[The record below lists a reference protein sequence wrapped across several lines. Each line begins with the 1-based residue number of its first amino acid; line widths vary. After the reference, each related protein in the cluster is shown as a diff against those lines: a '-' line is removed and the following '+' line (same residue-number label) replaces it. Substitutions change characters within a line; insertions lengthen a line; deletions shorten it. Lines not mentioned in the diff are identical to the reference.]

1 MKIIAVGMNYAAHN
15 KELHHSLELSEPT
28 IFMKSDSSLLKDG
41 KPFFIPDF
49 SSEVHYETEIVV
61 RIDRLGKNIAERF
74 AHRYYNEVTVGIDF
88 TARDLQNKLR
98 AQGLPW
104 EISKAFDNSAVIGTF
119 IPLEQAG
126 DVNRLPFHLDIN
138 GSKVQEG
145 NTSNMLFS
153 VDKIIA
159 YVSRFFT
166 LKIGDLIYTCWRRSR
181 EDRRSSGGISWRAE
195 ASGFLCEMRRLIYI
209 FIIGLLLCSYTWADG
224 SRYASKSLLSE
235 GKWVKIRVDKTGI
248 YKLSY
253 ADLKN
258 MGFSDPSKVSVHG
271 YGGWPL
277 DEDFS
282 KEYIDD
288 VPSTPVWRGSDYL
301 LFYGKGPVKWE
312 YDSSSQTFV
321 HTNNPYSL
329 YGYYFVTDATPT
341 NDMTSVA
348 QASGASTRITTYDDY
363 LLHEQELVSVNQS
376 GREFFGEDFSGARPR
391 TISTFSSIPGITDA
405 DGKVTMRFI
414 SRINSGSGTASL
426 SINDSEL
433 LDITIPSIQTVSSN
447 VRSYTKAIPGTT
459 TALWKGSKSE
469 KNNVV
474 VSYSSSGHTN
484 VRLDYIRMQFVR
496 TLRPYGACTFFRSLT
511 SVGNASRFVISEANS
526 NTLVFDVT
534 DALNVKRVEAD
545 LNGSELSFT
554 IPAGRLREFV
564 LVQTNQTFPSPEVV
578 GEVASSNLHG
588 LEQRDMIIIS
598 APSLVQQAERLA
610 VAHREKDGLTV
621 EVVTPEAIYNEF
633 SSGTPDATAYRRLMK
648 MFYDRSS
655 SLGNPPKYLLL
666 FGDGIYDNRGISGE
680 VQGVSRSNMLL
691 TFQSQESL
699 NVYSYATDDYFAFL
713 EDNSGSNFSR
723 DKMCLGVGRFPIR
736 TVTEATQMVDK
747 TISYMENKDSGSWKN
762 NVTFVA
768 DDGNNEDSFTTNHM
782 KQADQLAEAIEEMQP
797 GFLVNK
803 VYFDAYKRSSLGTY
817 PDVHNEI
824 EKLLKSGQLLIN
836 YTGHGSTTHWADE
849 SVWTQ
854 TDINNS
860 SYKHLPVWVT
870 ATCDF
875 TRFDDVTTSAG
886 ESVFLNPTS
895 GGIALF
901 TTTRVV
907 FSGNNANLN
916 KALIDNLF
924 QEDANSRYTLGEAM
938 MYTKRQLNDSNKLNF
953 ILIGDPALKFAY
965 PEYKARVTAVNGEA
979 VSDEPFEFKALSRIT
994 VEGEILNPSDSFA
1007 ADFTGVLS
1015 STIFDSQSSITTLG
1029 NSSEKFTYLDYPNT
1043 IYIGR
1048 DSVRNGKFSFTFMV
1062 PKDISYSNKKG
1073 KLNLY
1078 ASSETKEAQGSFFD
1092 FIVGGTSDTAETD
1105 TIGPEIR
1112 QIYLNDSSFV
1122 SGDKVNTTPYFVAKL
1137 WDKSGVNITGSSVGH
1152 DMMLTIDSMPSM
1164 SYNLNSYYALLPDS
1178 ENEGLVQFSIPELE
1192 PGMHTA
1198 EFKVWD
1204 ILNNSTTYTFTF
1216 EVAEGLKP
1224 NLIELY
1230 ATPNPARDQV
1240 EFFLHHNR
1248 PESNLKVTV
1257 MVYDMTGKFL
1267 WSTEK
1272 SGSSELF
1279 KAYIVTWNLT
1289 DNGGRR
1295 LRPGV
1300 YLYRAA
1306 ISTNNSKEA
1315 TKANKLIILAQ

>member
-1 MKIIAVGMNYAAHN
+1 M
-15 KELHHSLELSEPT
+15 
-28 IFMKSDSSLLKDG
+28 
-41 KPFFIPDF
+41 
-49 SSEVHYETEIVV
+49 
-61 RIDRLGKNIAERF
+61 
-74 AHRYYNEVTVGIDF
+74 
-88 TARDLQNKLR
+88 
-98 AQGLPW
+98 
-104 EISKAFDNSAVIGTF
+104 
-119 IPLEQAG
+119 
-126 DVNRLPFHLDIN
+126 
-138 GSKVQEG
+138 
-145 NTSNMLFS
+145 
-153 VDKIIA
+153 
-159 YVSRFFT
+159 
-166 LKIGDLIYTCWRRSR
+166 
-181 EDRRSSGGISWRAE
+181 
-195 ASGFLCEMRRLIYI
+195 
-209 FIIGLLLCSYTWADG
+209 
-224 SRYASKSLLSE
+224 
-235 GKWVKIRVDKTGI
+235 
-248 YKLSY
+248 
-253 ADLKN
+253 
-258 MGFSDPSKVSVHG
+258 
-271 YGGWPL
+271 
-277 DEDFS
+277 
-282 KEYIDD
+282 
-288 VPSTPVWRGSDYL
+288 
-301 LFYGKGPVKWE
+301 
-312 YDSSSQTFV
+312 
-321 HTNNPYSL
+321 
-329 YGYYFVTDATPT
+329 
-341 NDMTSVA
+341 
-348 QASGASTRITTYDDY
+348 
-363 LLHEQELVSVNQS
+363 
-376 GREFFGEDFSGARPR
+376 
-391 TISTFSSIPGITDA
+391 
-405 DGKVTMRFI
+405 
-414 SRINSGSGTASL
+414 
-426 SINDSEL
+426 
-433 LDITIPSIQTVSSN
+433 
-447 VRSYTKAIPGTT
+447 
-459 TALWKGSKSE
+459 
-469 KNNVV
+469 
-474 VSYSSSGHTN
+474 
-484 VRLDYIRMQFVR
+484 
-496 TLRPYGACTFFRSLT
+496 
-511 SVGNASRFVISEANS
+511 
-526 NTLVFDVT
+526 
-534 DALNVKRVEAD
+534 
-545 LNGSELSFT
+545 
-554 IPAGRLREFV
+554 

>member
-1 MKIIAVGMNYAAHN
+1 M
-15 KELHHSLELSEPT
+15 
-28 IFMKSDSSLLKDG
+28 
-41 KPFFIPDF
+41 
-49 SSEVHYETEIVV
+49 
-61 RIDRLGKNIAERF
+61 
-74 AHRYYNEVTVGIDF
+74 
-88 TARDLQNKLR
+88 
-98 AQGLPW
+98 
-104 EISKAFDNSAVIGTF
+104 
-119 IPLEQAG
+119 
-126 DVNRLPFHLDIN
+126 
-138 GSKVQEG
+138 
-145 NTSNMLFS
+145 
-153 VDKIIA
+153 
-159 YVSRFFT
+159 
-166 LKIGDLIYTCWRRSR
+166 
-181 EDRRSSGGISWRAE
+181 
-195 ASGFLCEMRRLIYI
+195 
-209 FIIGLLLCSYTWADG
+209 
-224 SRYASKSLLSE
+224 
-235 GKWVKIRVDKTGI
+235 
-248 YKLSY
+248 
-253 ADLKN
+253 
-258 MGFSDPSKVSVHG
+258 
-271 YGGWPL
+271 
-277 DEDFS
+277 
-282 KEYIDD
+282 
-288 VPSTPVWRGSDYL
+288 
-301 LFYGKGPVKWE
+301 
-312 YDSSSQTFV
+312 
-321 HTNNPYSL
+321 
-329 YGYYFVTDATPT
+329 
-341 NDMTSVA
+341 
-348 QASGASTRITTYDDY
+348 
-363 LLHEQELVSVNQS
+363 
-376 GREFFGEDFSGARPR
+376 
-391 TISTFSSIPGITDA
+391 
-405 DGKVTMRFI
+405 
-414 SRINSGSGTASL
+414 
-426 SINDSEL
+426 
-433 LDITIPSIQTVSSN
+433 
-447 VRSYTKAIPGTT
+447 
-459 TALWKGSKSE
+459 
-469 KNNVV
+469 
-474 VSYSSSGHTN
+474 
-484 VRLDYIRMQFVR
+484 
-496 TLRPYGACTFFRSLT
+496 T

>member
-1 MKIIAVGMNYAAHN
+1 
-15 KELHHSLELSEPT
+15 
-28 IFMKSDSSLLKDG
+28 
-41 KPFFIPDF
+41 
-49 SSEVHYETEIVV
+49 
-61 RIDRLGKNIAERF
+61 
-74 AHRYYNEVTVGIDF
+74 
-88 TARDLQNKLR
+88 
-98 AQGLPW
+98 
-104 EISKAFDNSAVIGTF
+104 
-119 IPLEQAG
+119 
-126 DVNRLPFHLDIN
+126 
-138 GSKVQEG
+138 
-145 NTSNMLFS
+145 
-153 VDKIIA
+153 
-159 YVSRFFT
+159 
-166 LKIGDLIYTCWRRSR
+166 
-181 EDRRSSGGISWRAE
+181 
-195 ASGFLCEMRRLIYI
+195 
-209 FIIGLLLCSYTWADG
+209 
-224 SRYASKSLLSE
+224 
-235 GKWVKIRVDKTGI
+235 
-248 YKLSY
+248 
-253 ADLKN
+253 
-258 MGFSDPSKVSVHG
+258 
-271 YGGWPL
+271 
-277 DEDFS
+277 
-282 KEYIDD
+282 
-288 VPSTPVWRGSDYL
+288 
-301 LFYGKGPVKWE
+301 
-312 YDSSSQTFV
+312 
-321 HTNNPYSL
+321 
-329 YGYYFVTDATPT
+329 
-341 NDMTSVA
+341 
-348 QASGASTRITTYDDY
+348 
-363 LLHEQELVSVNQS
+363 
-376 GREFFGEDFSGARPR
+376 
-391 TISTFSSIPGITDA
+391 
-405 DGKVTMRFI
+405 
-414 SRINSGSGTASL
+414 
-426 SINDSEL
+426 
-433 LDITIPSIQTVSSN
+433 
-447 VRSYTKAIPGTT
+447 
-459 TALWKGSKSE
+459 
-469 KNNVV
+469 
-474 VSYSSSGHTN
+474 
-484 VRLDYIRMQFVR
+484 
-496 TLRPYGACTFFRSLT
+496 
-511 SVGNASRFVISEANS
+511 
-526 NTLVFDVT
+526 
-534 DALNVKRVEAD
+534 
-545 LNGSELSFT
+545 
-554 IPAGRLREFV
+554 
-564 LVQTNQTFPSPEVV
+564 
-578 GEVASSNLHG
+578 
-588 LEQRDMIIIS
+588 MIIIS

>member
-1 MKIIAVGMNYAAHN
+1 M
-15 KELHHSLELSEPT
+15 
-28 IFMKSDSSLLKDG
+28 
-41 KPFFIPDF
+41 
-49 SSEVHYETEIVV
+49 
-61 RIDRLGKNIAERF
+61 
-74 AHRYYNEVTVGIDF
+74 
-88 TARDLQNKLR
+88 
-98 AQGLPW
+98 
-104 EISKAFDNSAVIGTF
+104 
-119 IPLEQAG
+119 
-126 DVNRLPFHLDIN
+126 
-138 GSKVQEG
+138 
-145 NTSNMLFS
+145 
-153 VDKIIA
+153 
-159 YVSRFFT
+159 
-166 LKIGDLIYTCWRRSR
+166 
-181 EDRRSSGGISWRAE
+181 
-195 ASGFLCEMRRLIYI
+195 
-209 FIIGLLLCSYTWADG
+209 
-224 SRYASKSLLSE
+224 
-235 GKWVKIRVDKTGI
+235 
-248 YKLSY
+248 
-253 ADLKN
+253 
-258 MGFSDPSKVSVHG
+258 
-271 YGGWPL
+271 
-277 DEDFS
+277 
-282 KEYIDD
+282 
-288 VPSTPVWRGSDYL
+288 
-301 LFYGKGPVKWE
+301 
-312 YDSSSQTFV
+312 
-321 HTNNPYSL
+321 
-329 YGYYFVTDATPT
+329 
-341 NDMTSVA
+341 
-348 QASGASTRITTYDDY
+348 
-363 LLHEQELVSVNQS
+363 
-376 GREFFGEDFSGARPR
+376 
-391 TISTFSSIPGITDA
+391 
-405 DGKVTMRFI
+405 
-414 SRINSGSGTASL
+414 
-426 SINDSEL
+426 
-433 LDITIPSIQTVSSN
+433 
-447 VRSYTKAIPGTT
+447 
-459 TALWKGSKSE
+459 
-469 KNNVV
+469 
-474 VSYSSSGHTN
+474 
-484 VRLDYIRMQFVR
+484 
-496 TLRPYGACTFFRSLT
+496 
-511 SVGNASRFVISEANS
+511 
-526 NTLVFDVT
+526 
-534 DALNVKRVEAD
+534 
-545 LNGSELSFT
+545 
-554 IPAGRLREFV
+554 
-564 LVQTNQTFPSPEVV
+564 
-578 GEVASSNLHG
+578 
-588 LEQRDMIIIS
+588 
-598 APSLVQQAERLA
+598 
-610 VAHREKDGLTV
+610 
-621 EVVTPEAIYNEF
+621 
-633 SSGTPDATAYRRLMK
+633 
-648 MFYDRSS
+648 
-655 SLGNPPKYLLL
+655 L

-723 DKMCLGVGRFPIR
+723 DKMCVGVGRFPIR

-875 TRFDDVTTSAG
+875 TRFDDVKTSAG

-924 QEDANSRYTLGEAM
+924 QEGANSRYTLGEAM

-994 VEGEILNPSDSFA
+994 VEGEILNPSGSFA

-1224 NLIELY
+1224 NLIEMY

>member
-1 MKIIAVGMNYAAHN
+1 M
-15 KELHHSLELSEPT
+15 
-28 IFMKSDSSLLKDG
+28 
-41 KPFFIPDF
+41 
-49 SSEVHYETEIVV
+49 
-61 RIDRLGKNIAERF
+61 RLA
-74 AHRYYNEVTVGIDF
+74 
-88 TARDLQNKLR
+88 
-98 AQGLPW
+98 
-104 EISKAFDNSAVIGTF
+104 
-119 IPLEQAG
+119 
-126 DVNRLPFHLDIN
+126 
-138 GSKVQEG
+138 
-145 NTSNMLFS
+145 
-153 VDKIIA
+153 
-159 YVSRFFT
+159 
-166 LKIGDLIYTCWRRSR
+166 
-181 EDRRSSGGISWRAE
+181 
-195 ASGFLCEMRRLIYI
+195 
-209 FIIGLLLCSYTWADG
+209 LLLA
-224 SRYASKSLLSE
+224 
-235 GKWVKIRVDKTGI
+235 
-248 YKLSY
+248 
-253 ADLKN
+253 
-258 MGFSDPSKVSVHG
+258 
-271 YGGWPL
+271 
-277 DEDFS
+277 
-282 KEYIDD
+282 
-288 VPSTPVWRGSDYL
+288 
-301 LFYGKGPVKWE
+301 
-312 YDSSSQTFV
+312 
-321 HTNNPYSL
+321 
-329 YGYYFVTDATPT
+329 
-341 NDMTSVA
+341 
-348 QASGASTRITTYDDY
+348 
-363 LLHEQELVSVNQS
+363 
-376 GREFFGEDFSGARPR
+376 
-391 TISTFSSIPGITDA
+391 
-405 DGKVTMRFI
+405 
-414 SRINSGSGTASL
+414 
-426 SINDSEL
+426 
-433 LDITIPSIQTVSSN
+433 
-447 VRSYTKAIPGTT
+447 
-459 TALWKGSKSE
+459 
-469 KNNVV
+469 
-474 VSYSSSGHTN
+474 
-484 VRLDYIRMQFVR
+484 
-496 TLRPYGACTFFRSLT
+496 
-511 SVGNASRFVISEANS
+511 

-875 TRFDDVTTSAG
+875 TRFDDVKTSAG

-994 VEGEILNPSDSFA
+994 VEGEILNPSGSFA

-1224 NLIELY
+1224 NLIEMY

>member
-1 MKIIAVGMNYAAHN
+1 
-15 KELHHSLELSEPT
+15 
-28 IFMKSDSSLLKDG
+28 
-41 KPFFIPDF
+41 
-49 SSEVHYETEIVV
+49 
-61 RIDRLGKNIAERF
+61 
-74 AHRYYNEVTVGIDF
+74 
-88 TARDLQNKLR
+88 
-98 AQGLPW
+98 
-104 EISKAFDNSAVIGTF
+104 
-119 IPLEQAG
+119 
-126 DVNRLPFHLDIN
+126 
-138 GSKVQEG
+138 
-145 NTSNMLFS
+145 
-153 VDKIIA
+153 
-159 YVSRFFT
+159 
-166 LKIGDLIYTCWRRSR
+166 
-181 EDRRSSGGISWRAE
+181 
-195 ASGFLCEMRRLIYI
+195 
-209 FIIGLLLCSYTWADG
+209 
-224 SRYASKSLLSE
+224 
-235 GKWVKIRVDKTGI
+235 
-248 YKLSY
+248 
-253 ADLKN
+253 
-258 MGFSDPSKVSVHG
+258 
-271 YGGWPL
+271 
-277 DEDFS
+277 
-282 KEYIDD
+282 
-288 VPSTPVWRGSDYL
+288 
-301 LFYGKGPVKWE
+301 
-312 YDSSSQTFV
+312 
-321 HTNNPYSL
+321 
-329 YGYYFVTDATPT
+329 
-341 NDMTSVA
+341 
-348 QASGASTRITTYDDY
+348 
-363 LLHEQELVSVNQS
+363 
-376 GREFFGEDFSGARPR
+376 
-391 TISTFSSIPGITDA
+391 
-405 DGKVTMRFI
+405 
-414 SRINSGSGTASL
+414 
-426 SINDSEL
+426 
-433 LDITIPSIQTVSSN
+433 
-447 VRSYTKAIPGTT
+447 
-459 TALWKGSKSE
+459 
-469 KNNVV
+469 
-474 VSYSSSGHTN
+474 
-484 VRLDYIRMQFVR
+484 
-496 TLRPYGACTFFRSLT
+496 
-511 SVGNASRFVISEANS
+511 
-526 NTLVFDVT
+526 
-534 DALNVKRVEAD
+534 
-545 LNGSELSFT
+545 
-554 IPAGRLREFV
+554 
-564 LVQTNQTFPSPEVV
+564 
-578 GEVASSNLHG
+578 
-588 LEQRDMIIIS
+588 
-598 APSLVQQAERLA
+598 
-610 VAHREKDGLTV
+610 
-621 EVVTPEAIYNEF
+621 
-633 SSGTPDATAYRRLMK
+633 

-875 TRFDDVTTSAG
+875 TRFDDVKTSAG

-994 VEGEILNPSDSFA
+994 VEGEILNPSGSFA

-1152 DMMLTIDSMPSM
+1152 DMILTIDSMPSM

-1224 NLIELY
+1224 NLIEMY

>member
-1 MKIIAVGMNYAAHN
+1 
-15 KELHHSLELSEPT
+15 
-28 IFMKSDSSLLKDG
+28 
-41 KPFFIPDF
+41 
-49 SSEVHYETEIVV
+49 
-61 RIDRLGKNIAERF
+61 
-74 AHRYYNEVTVGIDF
+74 
-88 TARDLQNKLR
+88 
-98 AQGLPW
+98 
-104 EISKAFDNSAVIGTF
+104 
-119 IPLEQAG
+119 
-126 DVNRLPFHLDIN
+126 
-138 GSKVQEG
+138 
-145 NTSNMLFS
+145 
-153 VDKIIA
+153 
-159 YVSRFFT
+159 
-166 LKIGDLIYTCWRRSR
+166 
-181 EDRRSSGGISWRAE
+181 
-195 ASGFLCEMRRLIYI
+195 
-209 FIIGLLLCSYTWADG
+209 
-224 SRYASKSLLSE
+224 
-235 GKWVKIRVDKTGI
+235 
-248 YKLSY
+248 
-253 ADLKN
+253 
-258 MGFSDPSKVSVHG
+258 
-271 YGGWPL
+271 
-277 DEDFS
+277 
-282 KEYIDD
+282 
-288 VPSTPVWRGSDYL
+288 
-301 LFYGKGPVKWE
+301 
-312 YDSSSQTFV
+312 
-321 HTNNPYSL
+321 
-329 YGYYFVTDATPT
+329 
-341 NDMTSVA
+341 
-348 QASGASTRITTYDDY
+348 
-363 LLHEQELVSVNQS
+363 
-376 GREFFGEDFSGARPR
+376 
-391 TISTFSSIPGITDA
+391 
-405 DGKVTMRFI
+405 
-414 SRINSGSGTASL
+414 
-426 SINDSEL
+426 
-433 LDITIPSIQTVSSN
+433 
-447 VRSYTKAIPGTT
+447 
-459 TALWKGSKSE
+459 
-469 KNNVV
+469 
-474 VSYSSSGHTN
+474 
-484 VRLDYIRMQFVR
+484 
-496 TLRPYGACTFFRSLT
+496 
-511 SVGNASRFVISEANS
+511 
-526 NTLVFDVT
+526 
-534 DALNVKRVEAD
+534 
-545 LNGSELSFT
+545 
-554 IPAGRLREFV
+554 
-564 LVQTNQTFPSPEVV
+564 
-578 GEVASSNLHG
+578 
-588 LEQRDMIIIS
+588 MIIIS

-680 VQGVSRSNMLL
+680 VQGVSWSNMLL

-875 TRFDDVTTSAG
+875 TRFDDVKTSAG

-924 QEDANSRYTLGEAM
+924 QEGANSRYTLGEAM

-994 VEGEILNPSDSFA
+994 VEGEILNPSGSFA

-1105 TIGPEIR
+1105 TIGPKIR

-1178 ENEGLVQFSIPELE
+1178 ENEGLVQFSIPEME

-1224 NLIELY
+1224 NLIEMY

>member
-1 MKIIAVGMNYAAHN
+1 M
-15 KELHHSLELSEPT
+15 
-28 IFMKSDSSLLKDG
+28 
-41 KPFFIPDF
+41 
-49 SSEVHYETEIVV
+49 
-61 RIDRLGKNIAERF
+61 
-74 AHRYYNEVTVGIDF
+74 
-88 TARDLQNKLR
+88 
-98 AQGLPW
+98 
-104 EISKAFDNSAVIGTF
+104 
-119 IPLEQAG
+119 
-126 DVNRLPFHLDIN
+126 
-138 GSKVQEG
+138 
-145 NTSNMLFS
+145 
-153 VDKIIA
+153 
-159 YVSRFFT
+159 
-166 LKIGDLIYTCWRRSR
+166 
-181 EDRRSSGGISWRAE
+181 
-195 ASGFLCEMRRLIYI
+195 
-209 FIIGLLLCSYTWADG
+209 
-224 SRYASKSLLSE
+224 
-235 GKWVKIRVDKTGI
+235 
-248 YKLSY
+248 
-253 ADLKN
+253 
-258 MGFSDPSKVSVHG
+258 
-271 YGGWPL
+271 
-277 DEDFS
+277 
-282 KEYIDD
+282 
-288 VPSTPVWRGSDYL
+288 
-301 LFYGKGPVKWE
+301 
-312 YDSSSQTFV
+312 
-321 HTNNPYSL
+321 
-329 YGYYFVTDATPT
+329 
-341 NDMTSVA
+341 
-348 QASGASTRITTYDDY
+348 
-363 LLHEQELVSVNQS
+363 
-376 GREFFGEDFSGARPR
+376 
-391 TISTFSSIPGITDA
+391 
-405 DGKVTMRFI
+405 
-414 SRINSGSGTASL
+414 
-426 SINDSEL
+426 
-433 LDITIPSIQTVSSN
+433 
-447 VRSYTKAIPGTT
+447 
-459 TALWKGSKSE
+459 
-469 KNNVV
+469 

-875 TRFDDVTTSAG
+875 TRFDDVKTSAG

-994 VEGEILNPSDSFA
+994 VEGEILNPSGSFA

-1078 ASSETKEAQGSFFD
+1078 ASSETKEAQGSFFN

-1152 DMMLTIDSMPSM
+1152 DMILTIDSMPSM

-1224 NLIELY
+1224 NLIEMY

>member
-1 MKIIAVGMNYAAHN
+1 
-15 KELHHSLELSEPT
+15 
-28 IFMKSDSSLLKDG
+28 
-41 KPFFIPDF
+41 
-49 SSEVHYETEIVV
+49 
-61 RIDRLGKNIAERF
+61 
-74 AHRYYNEVTVGIDF
+74 
-88 TARDLQNKLR
+88 
-98 AQGLPW
+98 
-104 EISKAFDNSAVIGTF
+104 
-119 IPLEQAG
+119 
-126 DVNRLPFHLDIN
+126 
-138 GSKVQEG
+138 
-145 NTSNMLFS
+145 
-153 VDKIIA
+153 
-159 YVSRFFT
+159 
-166 LKIGDLIYTCWRRSR
+166 
-181 EDRRSSGGISWRAE
+181 
-195 ASGFLCEMRRLIYI
+195 
-209 FIIGLLLCSYTWADG
+209 
-224 SRYASKSLLSE
+224 
-235 GKWVKIRVDKTGI
+235 
-248 YKLSY
+248 
-253 ADLKN
+253 
-258 MGFSDPSKVSVHG
+258 
-271 YGGWPL
+271 
-277 DEDFS
+277 
-282 KEYIDD
+282 
-288 VPSTPVWRGSDYL
+288 
-301 LFYGKGPVKWE
+301 
-312 YDSSSQTFV
+312 
-321 HTNNPYSL
+321 
-329 YGYYFVTDATPT
+329 
-341 NDMTSVA
+341 
-348 QASGASTRITTYDDY
+348 
-363 LLHEQELVSVNQS
+363 
-376 GREFFGEDFSGARPR
+376 
-391 TISTFSSIPGITDA
+391 
-405 DGKVTMRFI
+405 
-414 SRINSGSGTASL
+414 
-426 SINDSEL
+426 
-433 LDITIPSIQTVSSN
+433 
-447 VRSYTKAIPGTT
+447 
-459 TALWKGSKSE
+459 
-469 KNNVV
+469 
-474 VSYSSSGHTN
+474 
-484 VRLDYIRMQFVR
+484 
-496 TLRPYGACTFFRSLT
+496 
-511 SVGNASRFVISEANS
+511 
-526 NTLVFDVT
+526 
-534 DALNVKRVEAD
+534 
-545 LNGSELSFT
+545 
-554 IPAGRLREFV
+554 
-564 LVQTNQTFPSPEVV
+564 
-578 GEVASSNLHG
+578 
-588 LEQRDMIIIS
+588 
-598 APSLVQQAERLA
+598 
-610 VAHREKDGLTV
+610 
-621 EVVTPEAIYNEF
+621 
-633 SSGTPDATAYRRLMK
+633 

-680 VQGVSRSNMLL
+680 VQGVSWSNMLL

-875 TRFDDVTTSAG
+875 TRFDDVKTSAG

-924 QEDANSRYTLGEAM
+924 QEGANSRYTLGEAM

-994 VEGEILNPSDSFA
+994 VEGEILNPSGSFA

-1178 ENEGLVQFSIPELE
+1178 ENEGLVQFSIPEME

-1224 NLIELY
+1224 NLIEMY

>member
-1 MKIIAVGMNYAAHN
+1 
-15 KELHHSLELSEPT
+15 
-28 IFMKSDSSLLKDG
+28 
-41 KPFFIPDF
+41 
-49 SSEVHYETEIVV
+49 
-61 RIDRLGKNIAERF
+61 
-74 AHRYYNEVTVGIDF
+74 
-88 TARDLQNKLR
+88 
-98 AQGLPW
+98 
-104 EISKAFDNSAVIGTF
+104 
-119 IPLEQAG
+119 
-126 DVNRLPFHLDIN
+126 
-138 GSKVQEG
+138 
-145 NTSNMLFS
+145 
-153 VDKIIA
+153 
-159 YVSRFFT
+159 
-166 LKIGDLIYTCWRRSR
+166 
-181 EDRRSSGGISWRAE
+181 
-195 ASGFLCEMRRLIYI
+195 
-209 FIIGLLLCSYTWADG
+209 
-224 SRYASKSLLSE
+224 
-235 GKWVKIRVDKTGI
+235 
-248 YKLSY
+248 
-253 ADLKN
+253 
-258 MGFSDPSKVSVHG
+258 
-271 YGGWPL
+271 
-277 DEDFS
+277 
-282 KEYIDD
+282 
-288 VPSTPVWRGSDYL
+288 
-301 LFYGKGPVKWE
+301 
-312 YDSSSQTFV
+312 
-321 HTNNPYSL
+321 
-329 YGYYFVTDATPT
+329 
-341 NDMTSVA
+341 
-348 QASGASTRITTYDDY
+348 
-363 LLHEQELVSVNQS
+363 
-376 GREFFGEDFSGARPR
+376 
-391 TISTFSSIPGITDA
+391 
-405 DGKVTMRFI
+405 
-414 SRINSGSGTASL
+414 
-426 SINDSEL
+426 
-433 LDITIPSIQTVSSN
+433 
-447 VRSYTKAIPGTT
+447 
-459 TALWKGSKSE
+459 
-469 KNNVV
+469 
-474 VSYSSSGHTN
+474 
-484 VRLDYIRMQFVR
+484 
-496 TLRPYGACTFFRSLT
+496 
-511 SVGNASRFVISEANS
+511 
-526 NTLVFDVT
+526 
-534 DALNVKRVEAD
+534 
-545 LNGSELSFT
+545 
-554 IPAGRLREFV
+554 
-564 LVQTNQTFPSPEVV
+564 
-578 GEVASSNLHG
+578 
-588 LEQRDMIIIS
+588 
-598 APSLVQQAERLA
+598 
-610 VAHREKDGLTV
+610 
-621 EVVTPEAIYNEF
+621 
-633 SSGTPDATAYRRLMK
+633 
-648 MFYDRSS
+648 
-655 SLGNPPKYLLL
+655 
-666 FGDGIYDNRGISGE
+666 
-680 VQGVSRSNMLL
+680 MLL

-875 TRFDDVTTSAG
+875 TRFDDVKTSAG

-924 QEDANSRYTLGEAM
+924 QEGANSRYTLGEAM

-994 VEGEILNPSDSFA
+994 VEGEILNPSGSFA

-1105 TIGPEIR
+1105 TIGPKIR

-1178 ENEGLVQFSIPELE
+1178 ENEGLVQFSIPEME

-1224 NLIELY
+1224 NLIEMY

-1257 MVYDMTGKFL
+1257 VYDMTGKFL

>member
-1 MKIIAVGMNYAAHN
+1 
-15 KELHHSLELSEPT
+15 
-28 IFMKSDSSLLKDG
+28 
-41 KPFFIPDF
+41 
-49 SSEVHYETEIVV
+49 
-61 RIDRLGKNIAERF
+61 
-74 AHRYYNEVTVGIDF
+74 
-88 TARDLQNKLR
+88 
-98 AQGLPW
+98 
-104 EISKAFDNSAVIGTF
+104 
-119 IPLEQAG
+119 
-126 DVNRLPFHLDIN
+126 
-138 GSKVQEG
+138 
-145 NTSNMLFS
+145 
-153 VDKIIA
+153 
-159 YVSRFFT
+159 
-166 LKIGDLIYTCWRRSR
+166 
-181 EDRRSSGGISWRAE
+181 
-195 ASGFLCEMRRLIYI
+195 
-209 FIIGLLLCSYTWADG
+209 
-224 SRYASKSLLSE
+224 
-235 GKWVKIRVDKTGI
+235 
-248 YKLSY
+248 
-253 ADLKN
+253 
-258 MGFSDPSKVSVHG
+258 
-271 YGGWPL
+271 
-277 DEDFS
+277 
-282 KEYIDD
+282 
-288 VPSTPVWRGSDYL
+288 
-301 LFYGKGPVKWE
+301 
-312 YDSSSQTFV
+312 
-321 HTNNPYSL
+321 
-329 YGYYFVTDATPT
+329 
-341 NDMTSVA
+341 
-348 QASGASTRITTYDDY
+348 
-363 LLHEQELVSVNQS
+363 
-376 GREFFGEDFSGARPR
+376 
-391 TISTFSSIPGITDA
+391 
-405 DGKVTMRFI
+405 
-414 SRINSGSGTASL
+414 
-426 SINDSEL
+426 
-433 LDITIPSIQTVSSN
+433 
-447 VRSYTKAIPGTT
+447 
-459 TALWKGSKSE
+459 
-469 KNNVV
+469 
-474 VSYSSSGHTN
+474 
-484 VRLDYIRMQFVR
+484 
-496 TLRPYGACTFFRSLT
+496 
-511 SVGNASRFVISEANS
+511 
-526 NTLVFDVT
+526 
-534 DALNVKRVEAD
+534 
-545 LNGSELSFT
+545 
-554 IPAGRLREFV
+554 
-564 LVQTNQTFPSPEVV
+564 
-578 GEVASSNLHG
+578 
-588 LEQRDMIIIS
+588 MIIIS

-723 DKMCLGVGRFPIR
+723 DKMCVGVGRFPIR

-875 TRFDDVTTSAG
+875 TRFDDVKTSAG

-924 QEDANSRYTLGEAM
+924 QEGANSRYTLGEAM

-979 VSDEPFEFKALSRIT
+979 VSDEPFEFKALFRIT
-994 VEGEILNPSDSFA
+994 VEGEILNPSGSFA

-1224 NLIELY
+1224 NLIEMY

>member
-1 MKIIAVGMNYAAHN
+1 
-15 KELHHSLELSEPT
+15 
-28 IFMKSDSSLLKDG
+28 
-41 KPFFIPDF
+41 
-49 SSEVHYETEIVV
+49 
-61 RIDRLGKNIAERF
+61 
-74 AHRYYNEVTVGIDF
+74 
-88 TARDLQNKLR
+88 
-98 AQGLPW
+98 
-104 EISKAFDNSAVIGTF
+104 
-119 IPLEQAG
+119 
-126 DVNRLPFHLDIN
+126 
-138 GSKVQEG
+138 
-145 NTSNMLFS
+145 
-153 VDKIIA
+153 
-159 YVSRFFT
+159 
-166 LKIGDLIYTCWRRSR
+166 
-181 EDRRSSGGISWRAE
+181 
-195 ASGFLCEMRRLIYI
+195 MRRLIYI

-224 SRYASKSLLSE
+224 SRYASNSLLSE

-301 LFYGKGPVKWE
+301 LFYGKGSVKWE

-391 TISTFSSIPGITDA
+391 TISTFSSIPGITGA

-680 VQGVSRSNMLL
+680 VQGVSWSNMLL

-875 TRFDDVTTSAG
+875 TRFDDVKTSAG

-994 VEGEILNPSDSFA
+994 VEGEILNPSGSFA

-1105 TIGPEIR
+1105 TIGPKIR

-1178 ENEGLVQFSIPELE
+1178 ENEGLVQFSIPEME

-1224 NLIELY
+1224 NLIEMY

-1306 ISTNNSKEA
+1306 SSTNNSKEA

>member
-1 MKIIAVGMNYAAHN
+1 M
-15 KELHHSLELSEPT
+15 
-28 IFMKSDSSLLKDG
+28 
-41 KPFFIPDF
+41 
-49 SSEVHYETEIVV
+49 
-61 RIDRLGKNIAERF
+61 
-74 AHRYYNEVTVGIDF
+74 
-88 TARDLQNKLR
+88 
-98 AQGLPW
+98 
-104 EISKAFDNSAVIGTF
+104 
-119 IPLEQAG
+119 
-126 DVNRLPFHLDIN
+126 
-138 GSKVQEG
+138 
-145 NTSNMLFS
+145 
-153 VDKIIA
+153 
-159 YVSRFFT
+159 
-166 LKIGDLIYTCWRRSR
+166 
-181 EDRRSSGGISWRAE
+181 
-195 ASGFLCEMRRLIYI
+195 
-209 FIIGLLLCSYTWADG
+209 
-224 SRYASKSLLSE
+224 
-235 GKWVKIRVDKTGI
+235 
-248 YKLSY
+248 
-253 ADLKN
+253 
-258 MGFSDPSKVSVHG
+258 
-271 YGGWPL
+271 
-277 DEDFS
+277 
-282 KEYIDD
+282 
-288 VPSTPVWRGSDYL
+288 
-301 LFYGKGPVKWE
+301 
-312 YDSSSQTFV
+312 
-321 HTNNPYSL
+321 
-329 YGYYFVTDATPT
+329 
-341 NDMTSVA
+341 
-348 QASGASTRITTYDDY
+348 
-363 LLHEQELVSVNQS
+363 
-376 GREFFGEDFSGARPR
+376 
-391 TISTFSSIPGITDA
+391 
-405 DGKVTMRFI
+405 
-414 SRINSGSGTASL
+414 
-426 SINDSEL
+426 
-433 LDITIPSIQTVSSN
+433 
-447 VRSYTKAIPGTT
+447 
-459 TALWKGSKSE
+459 
-469 KNNVV
+469 
-474 VSYSSSGHTN
+474 
-484 VRLDYIRMQFVR
+484 
-496 TLRPYGACTFFRSLT
+496 
-511 SVGNASRFVISEANS
+511 
-526 NTLVFDVT
+526 
-534 DALNVKRVEAD
+534 
-545 LNGSELSFT
+545 
-554 IPAGRLREFV
+554 REFV

-680 VQGVSRSNMLL
+680 VQGVSWSNMLL

-875 TRFDDVTTSAG
+875 TRFDDVKTSAG

-924 QEDANSRYTLGEAM
+924 QEGANSRYTLGEAM

-994 VEGEILNPSDSFA
+994 VEGEILNPSGSFA

-1105 TIGPEIR
+1105 TIGPKIR

-1178 ENEGLVQFSIPELE
+1178 ENEGLVQFSIPEME

-1224 NLIELY
+1224 NLIEMY

>member
-1 MKIIAVGMNYAAHN
+1 M
-15 KELHHSLELSEPT
+15 
-28 IFMKSDSSLLKDG
+28 
-41 KPFFIPDF
+41 
-49 SSEVHYETEIVV
+49 
-61 RIDRLGKNIAERF
+61 
-74 AHRYYNEVTVGIDF
+74 
-88 TARDLQNKLR
+88 
-98 AQGLPW
+98 
-104 EISKAFDNSAVIGTF
+104 
-119 IPLEQAG
+119 
-126 DVNRLPFHLDIN
+126 
-138 GSKVQEG
+138 
-145 NTSNMLFS
+145 
-153 VDKIIA
+153 
-159 YVSRFFT
+159 
-166 LKIGDLIYTCWRRSR
+166 
-181 EDRRSSGGISWRAE
+181 
-195 ASGFLCEMRRLIYI
+195 
-209 FIIGLLLCSYTWADG
+209 
-224 SRYASKSLLSE
+224 
-235 GKWVKIRVDKTGI
+235 
-248 YKLSY
+248 
-253 ADLKN
+253 
-258 MGFSDPSKVSVHG
+258 
-271 YGGWPL
+271 
-277 DEDFS
+277 
-282 KEYIDD
+282 
-288 VPSTPVWRGSDYL
+288 
-301 LFYGKGPVKWE
+301 
-312 YDSSSQTFV
+312 
-321 HTNNPYSL
+321 
-329 YGYYFVTDATPT
+329 
-341 NDMTSVA
+341 
-348 QASGASTRITTYDDY
+348 
-363 LLHEQELVSVNQS
+363 
-376 GREFFGEDFSGARPR
+376 
-391 TISTFSSIPGITDA
+391 
-405 DGKVTMRFI
+405 
-414 SRINSGSGTASL
+414 
-426 SINDSEL
+426 
-433 LDITIPSIQTVSSN
+433 
-447 VRSYTKAIPGTT
+447 
-459 TALWKGSKSE
+459 
-469 KNNVV
+469 
-474 VSYSSSGHTN
+474 
-484 VRLDYIRMQFVR
+484 
-496 TLRPYGACTFFRSLT
+496 
-511 SVGNASRFVISEANS
+511 
-526 NTLVFDVT
+526 
-534 DALNVKRVEAD
+534 KRVKAD

-803 VYFDAYKRSSLGTY
+803 VYFDAYKRSSFGTY

-875 TRFDDVTTSAG
+875 TRFDDVKTSAG

-994 VEGEILNPSDSFA
+994 VEGEILNPSGSFA

-1224 NLIELY
+1224 NLIEMY

>member
-1 MKIIAVGMNYAAHN
+1 M
-15 KELHHSLELSEPT
+15 
-28 IFMKSDSSLLKDG
+28 
-41 KPFFIPDF
+41 
-49 SSEVHYETEIVV
+49 
-61 RIDRLGKNIAERF
+61 
-74 AHRYYNEVTVGIDF
+74 
-88 TARDLQNKLR
+88 
-98 AQGLPW
+98 
-104 EISKAFDNSAVIGTF
+104 
-119 IPLEQAG
+119 
-126 DVNRLPFHLDIN
+126 
-138 GSKVQEG
+138 
-145 NTSNMLFS
+145 
-153 VDKIIA
+153 
-159 YVSRFFT
+159 
-166 LKIGDLIYTCWRRSR
+166 
-181 EDRRSSGGISWRAE
+181 
-195 ASGFLCEMRRLIYI
+195 
-209 FIIGLLLCSYTWADG
+209 
-224 SRYASKSLLSE
+224 
-235 GKWVKIRVDKTGI
+235 
-248 YKLSY
+248 
-253 ADLKN
+253 
-258 MGFSDPSKVSVHG
+258 
-271 YGGWPL
+271 
-277 DEDFS
+277 
-282 KEYIDD
+282 
-288 VPSTPVWRGSDYL
+288 
-301 LFYGKGPVKWE
+301 
-312 YDSSSQTFV
+312 
-321 HTNNPYSL
+321 
-329 YGYYFVTDATPT
+329 
-341 NDMTSVA
+341 
-348 QASGASTRITTYDDY
+348 
-363 LLHEQELVSVNQS
+363 
-376 GREFFGEDFSGARPR
+376 
-391 TISTFSSIPGITDA
+391 
-405 DGKVTMRFI
+405 
-414 SRINSGSGTASL
+414 
-426 SINDSEL
+426 
-433 LDITIPSIQTVSSN
+433 
-447 VRSYTKAIPGTT
+447 
-459 TALWKGSKSE
+459 
-469 KNNVV
+469 
-474 VSYSSSGHTN
+474 
-484 VRLDYIRMQFVR
+484 
-496 TLRPYGACTFFRSLT
+496 T
-511 SVGNASRFVISEANS
+511 SVGNSSRFVISEANS

-598 APSLVQQAERLA
+598 APALVQQAERLA

-1224 NLIELY
+1224 NLIEMY

>member
-1 MKIIAVGMNYAAHN
+1 M
-15 KELHHSLELSEPT
+15 
-28 IFMKSDSSLLKDG
+28 
-41 KPFFIPDF
+41 
-49 SSEVHYETEIVV
+49 
-61 RIDRLGKNIAERF
+61 
-74 AHRYYNEVTVGIDF
+74 
-88 TARDLQNKLR
+88 
-98 AQGLPW
+98 
-104 EISKAFDNSAVIGTF
+104 
-119 IPLEQAG
+119 
-126 DVNRLPFHLDIN
+126 
-138 GSKVQEG
+138 
-145 NTSNMLFS
+145 
-153 VDKIIA
+153 
-159 YVSRFFT
+159 
-166 LKIGDLIYTCWRRSR
+166 
-181 EDRRSSGGISWRAE
+181 
-195 ASGFLCEMRRLIYI
+195 
-209 FIIGLLLCSYTWADG
+209 
-224 SRYASKSLLSE
+224 
-235 GKWVKIRVDKTGI
+235 
-248 YKLSY
+248 
-253 ADLKN
+253 
-258 MGFSDPSKVSVHG
+258 
-271 YGGWPL
+271 
-277 DEDFS
+277 
-282 KEYIDD
+282 
-288 VPSTPVWRGSDYL
+288 
-301 LFYGKGPVKWE
+301 
-312 YDSSSQTFV
+312 
-321 HTNNPYSL
+321 
-329 YGYYFVTDATPT
+329 
-341 NDMTSVA
+341 
-348 QASGASTRITTYDDY
+348 
-363 LLHEQELVSVNQS
+363 
-376 GREFFGEDFSGARPR
+376 
-391 TISTFSSIPGITDA
+391 
-405 DGKVTMRFI
+405 
-414 SRINSGSGTASL
+414 
-426 SINDSEL
+426 
-433 LDITIPSIQTVSSN
+433 
-447 VRSYTKAIPGTT
+447 
-459 TALWKGSKSE
+459 
-469 KNNVV
+469 
-474 VSYSSSGHTN
+474 
-484 VRLDYIRMQFVR
+484 
-496 TLRPYGACTFFRSLT
+496 T

-723 DKMCLGVGRFPIR
+723 DKMCVGVGRFPIR

-875 TRFDDVTTSAG
+875 TRFDDVKTSAG

-994 VEGEILNPSDSFA
+994 VEGEILNPSGSFA

-1224 NLIELY
+1224 NLIEMY

>member
-1 MKIIAVGMNYAAHN
+1 M
-15 KELHHSLELSEPT
+15 
-28 IFMKSDSSLLKDG
+28 
-41 KPFFIPDF
+41 
-49 SSEVHYETEIVV
+49 
-61 RIDRLGKNIAERF
+61 
-74 AHRYYNEVTVGIDF
+74 
-88 TARDLQNKLR
+88 
-98 AQGLPW
+98 
-104 EISKAFDNSAVIGTF
+104 
-119 IPLEQAG
+119 
-126 DVNRLPFHLDIN
+126 
-138 GSKVQEG
+138 
-145 NTSNMLFS
+145 
-153 VDKIIA
+153 
-159 YVSRFFT
+159 
-166 LKIGDLIYTCWRRSR
+166 
-181 EDRRSSGGISWRAE
+181 
-195 ASGFLCEMRRLIYI
+195 
-209 FIIGLLLCSYTWADG
+209 
-224 SRYASKSLLSE
+224 
-235 GKWVKIRVDKTGI
+235 
-248 YKLSY
+248 
-253 ADLKN
+253 
-258 MGFSDPSKVSVHG
+258 
-271 YGGWPL
+271 
-277 DEDFS
+277 
-282 KEYIDD
+282 
-288 VPSTPVWRGSDYL
+288 
-301 LFYGKGPVKWE
+301 
-312 YDSSSQTFV
+312 
-321 HTNNPYSL
+321 
-329 YGYYFVTDATPT
+329 
-341 NDMTSVA
+341 
-348 QASGASTRITTYDDY
+348 
-363 LLHEQELVSVNQS
+363 
-376 GREFFGEDFSGARPR
+376 
-391 TISTFSSIPGITDA
+391 
-405 DGKVTMRFI
+405 
-414 SRINSGSGTASL
+414 
-426 SINDSEL
+426 
-433 LDITIPSIQTVSSN
+433 
-447 VRSYTKAIPGTT
+447 
-459 TALWKGSKSE
+459 
-469 KNNVV
+469 
-474 VSYSSSGHTN
+474 
-484 VRLDYIRMQFVR
+484 
-496 TLRPYGACTFFRSLT
+496 
-511 SVGNASRFVISEANS
+511 
-526 NTLVFDVT
+526 
-534 DALNVKRVEAD
+534 
-545 LNGSELSFT
+545 
-554 IPAGRLREFV
+554 
-564 LVQTNQTFPSPEVV
+564 
-578 GEVASSNLHG
+578 
-588 LEQRDMIIIS
+588 
-598 APSLVQQAERLA
+598 
-610 VAHREKDGLTV
+610 
-621 EVVTPEAIYNEF
+621 
-633 SSGTPDATAYRRLMK
+633 
-648 MFYDRSS
+648 
-655 SLGNPPKYLLL
+655 L

-680 VQGVSRSNMLL
+680 VQGVSWSNMLL

-875 TRFDDVTTSAG
+875 TRFDDVKTSAG

-924 QEDANSRYTLGEAM
+924 QEGANSRYTLGEAM

-994 VEGEILNPSDSFA
+994 VEGEILNPSGSFA

-1224 NLIELY
+1224 NLIEMY

>member
-1 MKIIAVGMNYAAHN
+1 
-15 KELHHSLELSEPT
+15 
-28 IFMKSDSSLLKDG
+28 
-41 KPFFIPDF
+41 
-49 SSEVHYETEIVV
+49 
-61 RIDRLGKNIAERF
+61 
-74 AHRYYNEVTVGIDF
+74 
-88 TARDLQNKLR
+88 
-98 AQGLPW
+98 
-104 EISKAFDNSAVIGTF
+104 
-119 IPLEQAG
+119 
-126 DVNRLPFHLDIN
+126 
-138 GSKVQEG
+138 
-145 NTSNMLFS
+145 
-153 VDKIIA
+153 
-159 YVSRFFT
+159 
-166 LKIGDLIYTCWRRSR
+166 
-181 EDRRSSGGISWRAE
+181 
-195 ASGFLCEMRRLIYI
+195 MRRLIYI

-341 NDMTSVA
+341 NDMTSVT

-747 TISYMENKDSGSWKN
+747 DSGSWKN

-782 KQADQLAEAIEEMQP
+782 KQADQLAGAIEEMQP

-817 PDVHNEI
+817 SDVHNEI

-875 TRFDDVTTSAG
+875 TRFDDVKTSAG

-924 QEDANSRYTLGEAM
+924 QEGANSRYTLGEAM

-994 VEGEILNPSDSFA
+994 VEGEILNPSGSFA

-1224 NLIELY
+1224 NLIEMY

>member
-1 MKIIAVGMNYAAHN
+1 M
-15 KELHHSLELSEPT
+15 
-28 IFMKSDSSLLKDG
+28 
-41 KPFFIPDF
+41 
-49 SSEVHYETEIVV
+49 
-61 RIDRLGKNIAERF
+61 
-74 AHRYYNEVTVGIDF
+74 
-88 TARDLQNKLR
+88 
-98 AQGLPW
+98 
-104 EISKAFDNSAVIGTF
+104 
-119 IPLEQAG
+119 
-126 DVNRLPFHLDIN
+126 
-138 GSKVQEG
+138 
-145 NTSNMLFS
+145 
-153 VDKIIA
+153 
-159 YVSRFFT
+159 
-166 LKIGDLIYTCWRRSR
+166 
-181 EDRRSSGGISWRAE
+181 
-195 ASGFLCEMRRLIYI
+195 
-209 FIIGLLLCSYTWADG
+209 
-224 SRYASKSLLSE
+224 
-235 GKWVKIRVDKTGI
+235 
-248 YKLSY
+248 
-253 ADLKN
+253 
-258 MGFSDPSKVSVHG
+258 
-271 YGGWPL
+271 
-277 DEDFS
+277 
-282 KEYIDD
+282 
-288 VPSTPVWRGSDYL
+288 
-301 LFYGKGPVKWE
+301 
-312 YDSSSQTFV
+312 
-321 HTNNPYSL
+321 
-329 YGYYFVTDATPT
+329 
-341 NDMTSVA
+341 
-348 QASGASTRITTYDDY
+348 
-363 LLHEQELVSVNQS
+363 
-376 GREFFGEDFSGARPR
+376 
-391 TISTFSSIPGITDA
+391 
-405 DGKVTMRFI
+405 
-414 SRINSGSGTASL
+414 
-426 SINDSEL
+426 
-433 LDITIPSIQTVSSN
+433 
-447 VRSYTKAIPGTT
+447 
-459 TALWKGSKSE
+459 
-469 KNNVV
+469 
-474 VSYSSSGHTN
+474 
-484 VRLDYIRMQFVR
+484 
-496 TLRPYGACTFFRSLT
+496 
-511 SVGNASRFVISEANS
+511 
-526 NTLVFDVT
+526 
-534 DALNVKRVEAD
+534 
-545 LNGSELSFT
+545 
-554 IPAGRLREFV
+554 

-803 VYFDAYKRSSLGTY
+803 VYFDAYKRSSFGTY

-875 TRFDDVTTSAG
+875 TRFDDVKTSAG

-994 VEGEILNPSDSFA
+994 VEGEILNPSGSFA

-1224 NLIELY
+1224 NLIEMY

>member
-1 MKIIAVGMNYAAHN
+1 
-15 KELHHSLELSEPT
+15 
-28 IFMKSDSSLLKDG
+28 
-41 KPFFIPDF
+41 
-49 SSEVHYETEIVV
+49 
-61 RIDRLGKNIAERF
+61 
-74 AHRYYNEVTVGIDF
+74 
-88 TARDLQNKLR
+88 
-98 AQGLPW
+98 
-104 EISKAFDNSAVIGTF
+104 
-119 IPLEQAG
+119 
-126 DVNRLPFHLDIN
+126 
-138 GSKVQEG
+138 
-145 NTSNMLFS
+145 
-153 VDKIIA
+153 
-159 YVSRFFT
+159 
-166 LKIGDLIYTCWRRSR
+166 
-181 EDRRSSGGISWRAE
+181 
-195 ASGFLCEMRRLIYI
+195 
-209 FIIGLLLCSYTWADG
+209 
-224 SRYASKSLLSE
+224 
-235 GKWVKIRVDKTGI
+235 
-248 YKLSY
+248 
-253 ADLKN
+253 
-258 MGFSDPSKVSVHG
+258 
-271 YGGWPL
+271 
-277 DEDFS
+277 
-282 KEYIDD
+282 
-288 VPSTPVWRGSDYL
+288 
-301 LFYGKGPVKWE
+301 
-312 YDSSSQTFV
+312 
-321 HTNNPYSL
+321 
-329 YGYYFVTDATPT
+329 
-341 NDMTSVA
+341 
-348 QASGASTRITTYDDY
+348 
-363 LLHEQELVSVNQS
+363 
-376 GREFFGEDFSGARPR
+376 
-391 TISTFSSIPGITDA
+391 
-405 DGKVTMRFI
+405 MRFI

-484 VRLDYIRMQFVR
+484 LRLDYIRMQFVR

-680 VQGVSRSNMLL
+680 VQGVSWSNMLL

-875 TRFDDVTTSAG
+875 TRFDDVKTSAG

-924 QEDANSRYTLGEAM
+924 QEGANSRYTLGEAM

-994 VEGEILNPSDSFA
+994 VEGEILNPSGSFA

-1105 TIGPEIR
+1105 TIGPKIR

-1178 ENEGLVQFSIPELE
+1178 ENEGLVQFSIPEME

-1224 NLIELY
+1224 NLIEMY

>member
-1 MKIIAVGMNYAAHN
+1 M
-15 KELHHSLELSEPT
+15 
-28 IFMKSDSSLLKDG
+28 
-41 KPFFIPDF
+41 
-49 SSEVHYETEIVV
+49 
-61 RIDRLGKNIAERF
+61 
-74 AHRYYNEVTVGIDF
+74 
-88 TARDLQNKLR
+88 
-98 AQGLPW
+98 
-104 EISKAFDNSAVIGTF
+104 
-119 IPLEQAG
+119 
-126 DVNRLPFHLDIN
+126 
-138 GSKVQEG
+138 
-145 NTSNMLFS
+145 
-153 VDKIIA
+153 
-159 YVSRFFT
+159 
-166 LKIGDLIYTCWRRSR
+166 
-181 EDRRSSGGISWRAE
+181 
-195 ASGFLCEMRRLIYI
+195 
-209 FIIGLLLCSYTWADG
+209 
-224 SRYASKSLLSE
+224 
-235 GKWVKIRVDKTGI
+235 
-248 YKLSY
+248 
-253 ADLKN
+253 
-258 MGFSDPSKVSVHG
+258 
-271 YGGWPL
+271 
-277 DEDFS
+277 
-282 KEYIDD
+282 
-288 VPSTPVWRGSDYL
+288 
-301 LFYGKGPVKWE
+301 
-312 YDSSSQTFV
+312 
-321 HTNNPYSL
+321 
-329 YGYYFVTDATPT
+329 
-341 NDMTSVA
+341 
-348 QASGASTRITTYDDY
+348 
-363 LLHEQELVSVNQS
+363 
-376 GREFFGEDFSGARPR
+376 
-391 TISTFSSIPGITDA
+391 
-405 DGKVTMRFI
+405 
-414 SRINSGSGTASL
+414 
-426 SINDSEL
+426 
-433 LDITIPSIQTVSSN
+433 
-447 VRSYTKAIPGTT
+447 
-459 TALWKGSKSE
+459 
-469 KNNVV
+469 
-474 VSYSSSGHTN
+474 
-484 VRLDYIRMQFVR
+484 
-496 TLRPYGACTFFRSLT
+496 T

-723 DKMCLGVGRFPIR
+723 DKMCVGVGRFPIR

-875 TRFDDVTTSAG
+875 TRFDDVKTSAG

-924 QEDANSRYTLGEAM
+924 QEGANSRYTLGEAM

-994 VEGEILNPSDSFA
+994 VEGEILNPSGSFA

-1224 NLIELY
+1224 NLIEMY

>member
-1 MKIIAVGMNYAAHN
+1 M
-15 KELHHSLELSEPT
+15 
-28 IFMKSDSSLLKDG
+28 
-41 KPFFIPDF
+41 
-49 SSEVHYETEIVV
+49 
-61 RIDRLGKNIAERF
+61 
-74 AHRYYNEVTVGIDF
+74 
-88 TARDLQNKLR
+88 
-98 AQGLPW
+98 
-104 EISKAFDNSAVIGTF
+104 
-119 IPLEQAG
+119 
-126 DVNRLPFHLDIN
+126 
-138 GSKVQEG
+138 
-145 NTSNMLFS
+145 
-153 VDKIIA
+153 
-159 YVSRFFT
+159 
-166 LKIGDLIYTCWRRSR
+166 
-181 EDRRSSGGISWRAE
+181 
-195 ASGFLCEMRRLIYI
+195 
-209 FIIGLLLCSYTWADG
+209 
-224 SRYASKSLLSE
+224 
-235 GKWVKIRVDKTGI
+235 
-248 YKLSY
+248 
-253 ADLKN
+253 
-258 MGFSDPSKVSVHG
+258 
-271 YGGWPL
+271 
-277 DEDFS
+277 
-282 KEYIDD
+282 
-288 VPSTPVWRGSDYL
+288 
-301 LFYGKGPVKWE
+301 
-312 YDSSSQTFV
+312 
-321 HTNNPYSL
+321 
-329 YGYYFVTDATPT
+329 
-341 NDMTSVA
+341 
-348 QASGASTRITTYDDY
+348 
-363 LLHEQELVSVNQS
+363 
-376 GREFFGEDFSGARPR
+376 
-391 TISTFSSIPGITDA
+391 
-405 DGKVTMRFI
+405 
-414 SRINSGSGTASL
+414 
-426 SINDSEL
+426 
-433 LDITIPSIQTVSSN
+433 
-447 VRSYTKAIPGTT
+447 
-459 TALWKGSKSE
+459 
-469 KNNVV
+469 
-474 VSYSSSGHTN
+474 
-484 VRLDYIRMQFVR
+484 
-496 TLRPYGACTFFRSLT
+496 
-511 SVGNASRFVISEANS
+511 
-526 NTLVFDVT
+526 
-534 DALNVKRVEAD
+534 
-545 LNGSELSFT
+545 
-554 IPAGRLREFV
+554 
-564 LVQTNQTFPSPEVV
+564 
-578 GEVASSNLHG
+578 
-588 LEQRDMIIIS
+588 
-598 APSLVQQAERLA
+598 VQQAERLA

-666 FGDGIYDNRGISGE
+666 FGDGIYDNRGIGGE

-875 TRFDDVTTSAG
+875 TRFDDVKTSAG

-994 VEGEILNPSDSFA
+994 VEGEILNPSGSFA

-1152 DMMLTIDSMPSM
+1152 DMILTIDSMPSM

-1224 NLIELY
+1224 NLIEMY

>member
-1 MKIIAVGMNYAAHN
+1 M
-15 KELHHSLELSEPT
+15 
-28 IFMKSDSSLLKDG
+28 
-41 KPFFIPDF
+41 
-49 SSEVHYETEIVV
+49 
-61 RIDRLGKNIAERF
+61 
-74 AHRYYNEVTVGIDF
+74 
-88 TARDLQNKLR
+88 
-98 AQGLPW
+98 
-104 EISKAFDNSAVIGTF
+104 
-119 IPLEQAG
+119 
-126 DVNRLPFHLDIN
+126 
-138 GSKVQEG
+138 
-145 NTSNMLFS
+145 
-153 VDKIIA
+153 
-159 YVSRFFT
+159 
-166 LKIGDLIYTCWRRSR
+166 
-181 EDRRSSGGISWRAE
+181 
-195 ASGFLCEMRRLIYI
+195 
-209 FIIGLLLCSYTWADG
+209 
-224 SRYASKSLLSE
+224 
-235 GKWVKIRVDKTGI
+235 
-248 YKLSY
+248 
-253 ADLKN
+253 
-258 MGFSDPSKVSVHG
+258 
-271 YGGWPL
+271 
-277 DEDFS
+277 
-282 KEYIDD
+282 
-288 VPSTPVWRGSDYL
+288 
-301 LFYGKGPVKWE
+301 
-312 YDSSSQTFV
+312 
-321 HTNNPYSL
+321 
-329 YGYYFVTDATPT
+329 
-341 NDMTSVA
+341 
-348 QASGASTRITTYDDY
+348 
-363 LLHEQELVSVNQS
+363 
-376 GREFFGEDFSGARPR
+376 
-391 TISTFSSIPGITDA
+391 
-405 DGKVTMRFI
+405 
-414 SRINSGSGTASL
+414 
-426 SINDSEL
+426 
-433 LDITIPSIQTVSSN
+433 
-447 VRSYTKAIPGTT
+447 
-459 TALWKGSKSE
+459 
-469 KNNVV
+469 
-474 VSYSSSGHTN
+474 
-484 VRLDYIRMQFVR
+484 
-496 TLRPYGACTFFRSLT
+496 
-511 SVGNASRFVISEANS
+511 
-526 NTLVFDVT
+526 FDVT

-875 TRFDDVTTSAG
+875 TRFDDVKTSAG

-924 QEDANSRYTLGEAM
+924 QEGANSRYTLGEAM

-994 VEGEILNPSDSFA
+994 VEGEILNPSGSFA

-1105 TIGPEIR
+1105 TIGPKIR

-1178 ENEGLVQFSIPELE
+1178 ENEGLVQFSIPEME

-1224 NLIELY
+1224 NLIEMY

>member
-1 MKIIAVGMNYAAHN
+1 M
-15 KELHHSLELSEPT
+15 
-28 IFMKSDSSLLKDG
+28 
-41 KPFFIPDF
+41 
-49 SSEVHYETEIVV
+49 
-61 RIDRLGKNIAERF
+61 
-74 AHRYYNEVTVGIDF
+74 
-88 TARDLQNKLR
+88 
-98 AQGLPW
+98 
-104 EISKAFDNSAVIGTF
+104 
-119 IPLEQAG
+119 
-126 DVNRLPFHLDIN
+126 
-138 GSKVQEG
+138 
-145 NTSNMLFS
+145 
-153 VDKIIA
+153 
-159 YVSRFFT
+159 
-166 LKIGDLIYTCWRRSR
+166 
-181 EDRRSSGGISWRAE
+181 
-195 ASGFLCEMRRLIYI
+195 
-209 FIIGLLLCSYTWADG
+209 
-224 SRYASKSLLSE
+224 
-235 GKWVKIRVDKTGI
+235 
-248 YKLSY
+248 
-253 ADLKN
+253 
-258 MGFSDPSKVSVHG
+258 
-271 YGGWPL
+271 
-277 DEDFS
+277 
-282 KEYIDD
+282 
-288 VPSTPVWRGSDYL
+288 
-301 LFYGKGPVKWE
+301 
-312 YDSSSQTFV
+312 
-321 HTNNPYSL
+321 
-329 YGYYFVTDATPT
+329 
-341 NDMTSVA
+341 
-348 QASGASTRITTYDDY
+348 
-363 LLHEQELVSVNQS
+363 
-376 GREFFGEDFSGARPR
+376 
-391 TISTFSSIPGITDA
+391 
-405 DGKVTMRFI
+405 
-414 SRINSGSGTASL
+414 
-426 SINDSEL
+426 
-433 LDITIPSIQTVSSN
+433 
-447 VRSYTKAIPGTT
+447 
-459 TALWKGSKSE
+459 
-469 KNNVV
+469 
-474 VSYSSSGHTN
+474 
-484 VRLDYIRMQFVR
+484 
-496 TLRPYGACTFFRSLT
+496 
-511 SVGNASRFVISEANS
+511 
-526 NTLVFDVT
+526 
-534 DALNVKRVEAD
+534 
-545 LNGSELSFT
+545 
-554 IPAGRLREFV
+554 
-564 LVQTNQTFPSPEVV
+564 
-578 GEVASSNLHG
+578 
-588 LEQRDMIIIS
+588 
-598 APSLVQQAERLA
+598 PSLVQQAERLA

-747 TISYMENKDSGSWKN
+747 TISYMENKDLGSWKN

-782 KQADQLAEAIEEMQP
+782 KQADQLAEAIEEVQP

-875 TRFDDVTTSAG
+875 TRFDDVKTSAG

-1224 NLIELY
+1224 NLIEMY

>member
-1 MKIIAVGMNYAAHN
+1 M
-15 KELHHSLELSEPT
+15 
-28 IFMKSDSSLLKDG
+28 
-41 KPFFIPDF
+41 
-49 SSEVHYETEIVV
+49 
-61 RIDRLGKNIAERF
+61 
-74 AHRYYNEVTVGIDF
+74 
-88 TARDLQNKLR
+88 
-98 AQGLPW
+98 
-104 EISKAFDNSAVIGTF
+104 
-119 IPLEQAG
+119 
-126 DVNRLPFHLDIN
+126 
-138 GSKVQEG
+138 
-145 NTSNMLFS
+145 
-153 VDKIIA
+153 
-159 YVSRFFT
+159 
-166 LKIGDLIYTCWRRSR
+166 
-181 EDRRSSGGISWRAE
+181 
-195 ASGFLCEMRRLIYI
+195 
-209 FIIGLLLCSYTWADG
+209 
-224 SRYASKSLLSE
+224 
-235 GKWVKIRVDKTGI
+235 
-248 YKLSY
+248 
-253 ADLKN
+253 
-258 MGFSDPSKVSVHG
+258 
-271 YGGWPL
+271 
-277 DEDFS
+277 
-282 KEYIDD
+282 
-288 VPSTPVWRGSDYL
+288 
-301 LFYGKGPVKWE
+301 
-312 YDSSSQTFV
+312 
-321 HTNNPYSL
+321 
-329 YGYYFVTDATPT
+329 
-341 NDMTSVA
+341 
-348 QASGASTRITTYDDY
+348 
-363 LLHEQELVSVNQS
+363 
-376 GREFFGEDFSGARPR
+376 
-391 TISTFSSIPGITDA
+391 
-405 DGKVTMRFI
+405 
-414 SRINSGSGTASL
+414 
-426 SINDSEL
+426 
-433 LDITIPSIQTVSSN
+433 
-447 VRSYTKAIPGTT
+447 
-459 TALWKGSKSE
+459 
-469 KNNVV
+469 
-474 VSYSSSGHTN
+474 
-484 VRLDYIRMQFVR
+484 
-496 TLRPYGACTFFRSLT
+496 T

-680 VQGVSRSNMLL
+680 VQGVSQSNMLL

>member
-1 MKIIAVGMNYAAHN
+1 M
-15 KELHHSLELSEPT
+15 
-28 IFMKSDSSLLKDG
+28 
-41 KPFFIPDF
+41 
-49 SSEVHYETEIVV
+49 
-61 RIDRLGKNIAERF
+61 
-74 AHRYYNEVTVGIDF
+74 
-88 TARDLQNKLR
+88 
-98 AQGLPW
+98 
-104 EISKAFDNSAVIGTF
+104 
-119 IPLEQAG
+119 
-126 DVNRLPFHLDIN
+126 
-138 GSKVQEG
+138 
-145 NTSNMLFS
+145 
-153 VDKIIA
+153 
-159 YVSRFFT
+159 
-166 LKIGDLIYTCWRRSR
+166 
-181 EDRRSSGGISWRAE
+181 
-195 ASGFLCEMRRLIYI
+195 
-209 FIIGLLLCSYTWADG
+209 
-224 SRYASKSLLSE
+224 
-235 GKWVKIRVDKTGI
+235 
-248 YKLSY
+248 
-253 ADLKN
+253 
-258 MGFSDPSKVSVHG
+258 
-271 YGGWPL
+271 
-277 DEDFS
+277 
-282 KEYIDD
+282 
-288 VPSTPVWRGSDYL
+288 
-301 LFYGKGPVKWE
+301 
-312 YDSSSQTFV
+312 
-321 HTNNPYSL
+321 
-329 YGYYFVTDATPT
+329 
-341 NDMTSVA
+341 
-348 QASGASTRITTYDDY
+348 
-363 LLHEQELVSVNQS
+363 
-376 GREFFGEDFSGARPR
+376 
-391 TISTFSSIPGITDA
+391 
-405 DGKVTMRFI
+405 
-414 SRINSGSGTASL
+414 
-426 SINDSEL
+426 
-433 LDITIPSIQTVSSN
+433 
-447 VRSYTKAIPGTT
+447 
-459 TALWKGSKSE
+459 
-469 KNNVV
+469 

-511 SVGNASRFVISEANS
+511 SVGNSSRFVISEANS

-680 VQGVSRSNMLL
+680 VQGVSWSNMLVFHQRKYQQPVL
-691 TFQSQESL
+691 LLLKSFQSQESL

-875 TRFDDVTTSAG
+875 TRFDDVKTSAG

-994 VEGEILNPSDSFA
+994 VEGEILNPSGSFA

-1224 NLIELY
+1224 NLIEMY

>member
-1 MKIIAVGMNYAAHN
+1 M
-15 KELHHSLELSEPT
+15 
-28 IFMKSDSSLLKDG
+28 
-41 KPFFIPDF
+41 
-49 SSEVHYETEIVV
+49 
-61 RIDRLGKNIAERF
+61 
-74 AHRYYNEVTVGIDF
+74 
-88 TARDLQNKLR
+88 
-98 AQGLPW
+98 
-104 EISKAFDNSAVIGTF
+104 
-119 IPLEQAG
+119 
-126 DVNRLPFHLDIN
+126 
-138 GSKVQEG
+138 
-145 NTSNMLFS
+145 
-153 VDKIIA
+153 
-159 YVSRFFT
+159 
-166 LKIGDLIYTCWRRSR
+166 
-181 EDRRSSGGISWRAE
+181 
-195 ASGFLCEMRRLIYI
+195 
-209 FIIGLLLCSYTWADG
+209 
-224 SRYASKSLLSE
+224 
-235 GKWVKIRVDKTGI
+235 
-248 YKLSY
+248 
-253 ADLKN
+253 
-258 MGFSDPSKVSVHG
+258 
-271 YGGWPL
+271 
-277 DEDFS
+277 
-282 KEYIDD
+282 
-288 VPSTPVWRGSDYL
+288 
-301 LFYGKGPVKWE
+301 
-312 YDSSSQTFV
+312 
-321 HTNNPYSL
+321 
-329 YGYYFVTDATPT
+329 
-341 NDMTSVA
+341 
-348 QASGASTRITTYDDY
+348 
-363 LLHEQELVSVNQS
+363 
-376 GREFFGEDFSGARPR
+376 
-391 TISTFSSIPGITDA
+391 
-405 DGKVTMRFI
+405 
-414 SRINSGSGTASL
+414 
-426 SINDSEL
+426 
-433 LDITIPSIQTVSSN
+433 
-447 VRSYTKAIPGTT
+447 
-459 TALWKGSKSE
+459 
-469 KNNVV
+469 

-875 TRFDDVTTSAG
+875 TRFDDVKTSAG

-994 VEGEILNPSDSFA
+994 VEGEILNPSGSFA

-1224 NLIELY
+1224 NLIEMY

>member
-1 MKIIAVGMNYAAHN
+1 
-15 KELHHSLELSEPT
+15 
-28 IFMKSDSSLLKDG
+28 
-41 KPFFIPDF
+41 
-49 SSEVHYETEIVV
+49 
-61 RIDRLGKNIAERF
+61 
-74 AHRYYNEVTVGIDF
+74 
-88 TARDLQNKLR
+88 
-98 AQGLPW
+98 
-104 EISKAFDNSAVIGTF
+104 
-119 IPLEQAG
+119 
-126 DVNRLPFHLDIN
+126 
-138 GSKVQEG
+138 
-145 NTSNMLFS
+145 
-153 VDKIIA
+153 
-159 YVSRFFT
+159 
-166 LKIGDLIYTCWRRSR
+166 
-181 EDRRSSGGISWRAE
+181 
-195 ASGFLCEMRRLIYI
+195 
-209 FIIGLLLCSYTWADG
+209 
-224 SRYASKSLLSE
+224 
-235 GKWVKIRVDKTGI
+235 
-248 YKLSY
+248 
-253 ADLKN
+253 
-258 MGFSDPSKVSVHG
+258 
-271 YGGWPL
+271 
-277 DEDFS
+277 
-282 KEYIDD
+282 
-288 VPSTPVWRGSDYL
+288 
-301 LFYGKGPVKWE
+301 
-312 YDSSSQTFV
+312 
-321 HTNNPYSL
+321 
-329 YGYYFVTDATPT
+329 
-341 NDMTSVA
+341 
-348 QASGASTRITTYDDY
+348 
-363 LLHEQELVSVNQS
+363 
-376 GREFFGEDFSGARPR
+376 
-391 TISTFSSIPGITDA
+391 
-405 DGKVTMRFI
+405 
-414 SRINSGSGTASL
+414 
-426 SINDSEL
+426 
-433 LDITIPSIQTVSSN
+433 
-447 VRSYTKAIPGTT
+447 
-459 TALWKGSKSE
+459 
-469 KNNVV
+469 V

-680 VQGVSRSNMLL
+680 VQGVSWSNMLL

-875 TRFDDVTTSAG
+875 TRFDDVKTSAG

-924 QEDANSRYTLGEAM
+924 QEGANSRYTLGEAM

-994 VEGEILNPSDSFA
+994 VEGEILNPSGSFA

-1224 NLIELY
+1224 NLIEMY

>member
-1 MKIIAVGMNYAAHN
+1 
-15 KELHHSLELSEPT
+15 
-28 IFMKSDSSLLKDG
+28 
-41 KPFFIPDF
+41 
-49 SSEVHYETEIVV
+49 
-61 RIDRLGKNIAERF
+61 
-74 AHRYYNEVTVGIDF
+74 
-88 TARDLQNKLR
+88 
-98 AQGLPW
+98 
-104 EISKAFDNSAVIGTF
+104 
-119 IPLEQAG
+119 
-126 DVNRLPFHLDIN
+126 
-138 GSKVQEG
+138 
-145 NTSNMLFS
+145 
-153 VDKIIA
+153 
-159 YVSRFFT
+159 
-166 LKIGDLIYTCWRRSR
+166 
-181 EDRRSSGGISWRAE
+181 
-195 ASGFLCEMRRLIYI
+195 
-209 FIIGLLLCSYTWADG
+209 
-224 SRYASKSLLSE
+224 
-235 GKWVKIRVDKTGI
+235 
-248 YKLSY
+248 
-253 ADLKN
+253 
-258 MGFSDPSKVSVHG
+258 
-271 YGGWPL
+271 
-277 DEDFS
+277 
-282 KEYIDD
+282 
-288 VPSTPVWRGSDYL
+288 
-301 LFYGKGPVKWE
+301 
-312 YDSSSQTFV
+312 
-321 HTNNPYSL
+321 
-329 YGYYFVTDATPT
+329 
-341 NDMTSVA
+341 
-348 QASGASTRITTYDDY
+348 
-363 LLHEQELVSVNQS
+363 
-376 GREFFGEDFSGARPR
+376 
-391 TISTFSSIPGITDA
+391 
-405 DGKVTMRFI
+405 
-414 SRINSGSGTASL
+414 
-426 SINDSEL
+426 
-433 LDITIPSIQTVSSN
+433 
-447 VRSYTKAIPGTT
+447 
-459 TALWKGSKSE
+459 
-469 KNNVV
+469 
-474 VSYSSSGHTN
+474 
-484 VRLDYIRMQFVR
+484 
-496 TLRPYGACTFFRSLT
+496 
-511 SVGNASRFVISEANS
+511 
-526 NTLVFDVT
+526 
-534 DALNVKRVEAD
+534 
-545 LNGSELSFT
+545 
-554 IPAGRLREFV
+554 
-564 LVQTNQTFPSPEVV
+564 
-578 GEVASSNLHG
+578 
-588 LEQRDMIIIS
+588 
-598 APSLVQQAERLA
+598 
-610 VAHREKDGLTV
+610 
-621 EVVTPEAIYNEF
+621 
-633 SSGTPDATAYRRLMK
+633 

-723 DKMCLGVGRFPIR
+723 DKMCVGVGRFPIR

-875 TRFDDVTTSAG
+875 TRFDDVKTSAG

-924 QEDANSRYTLGEAM
+924 QEGANSRYTLGEAM

-979 VSDEPFEFKALSRIT
+979 VSDEPFEFKALFRIT
-994 VEGEILNPSDSFA
+994 VEGEILNPSGSFA

-1224 NLIELY
+1224 NLIEMY

>member
-1 MKIIAVGMNYAAHN
+1 
-15 KELHHSLELSEPT
+15 
-28 IFMKSDSSLLKDG
+28 
-41 KPFFIPDF
+41 
-49 SSEVHYETEIVV
+49 
-61 RIDRLGKNIAERF
+61 
-74 AHRYYNEVTVGIDF
+74 
-88 TARDLQNKLR
+88 
-98 AQGLPW
+98 
-104 EISKAFDNSAVIGTF
+104 
-119 IPLEQAG
+119 
-126 DVNRLPFHLDIN
+126 
-138 GSKVQEG
+138 
-145 NTSNMLFS
+145 
-153 VDKIIA
+153 
-159 YVSRFFT
+159 
-166 LKIGDLIYTCWRRSR
+166 
-181 EDRRSSGGISWRAE
+181 
-195 ASGFLCEMRRLIYI
+195 
-209 FIIGLLLCSYTWADG
+209 
-224 SRYASKSLLSE
+224 
-235 GKWVKIRVDKTGI
+235 
-248 YKLSY
+248 
-253 ADLKN
+253 
-258 MGFSDPSKVSVHG
+258 
-271 YGGWPL
+271 
-277 DEDFS
+277 
-282 KEYIDD
+282 
-288 VPSTPVWRGSDYL
+288 
-301 LFYGKGPVKWE
+301 
-312 YDSSSQTFV
+312 
-321 HTNNPYSL
+321 
-329 YGYYFVTDATPT
+329 
-341 NDMTSVA
+341 
-348 QASGASTRITTYDDY
+348 
-363 LLHEQELVSVNQS
+363 
-376 GREFFGEDFSGARPR
+376 
-391 TISTFSSIPGITDA
+391 
-405 DGKVTMRFI
+405 MRFI

-511 SVGNASRFVISEANS
+511 SVGNSSRFVISEANS

-666 FGDGIYDNRGISGE
+666 FGDGIYDNRGIGGE

-875 TRFDDVTTSAG
+875 TRFDDVKTSAG

-994 VEGEILNPSDSFA
+994 VEGEILNPSGSFA

-1152 DMMLTIDSMPSM
+1152 DMILTIDSMPSM

-1224 NLIELY
+1224 NLIEMY

>member
-1 MKIIAVGMNYAAHN
+1 
-15 KELHHSLELSEPT
+15 
-28 IFMKSDSSLLKDG
+28 
-41 KPFFIPDF
+41 
-49 SSEVHYETEIVV
+49 
-61 RIDRLGKNIAERF
+61 
-74 AHRYYNEVTVGIDF
+74 
-88 TARDLQNKLR
+88 
-98 AQGLPW
+98 
-104 EISKAFDNSAVIGTF
+104 
-119 IPLEQAG
+119 
-126 DVNRLPFHLDIN
+126 
-138 GSKVQEG
+138 
-145 NTSNMLFS
+145 
-153 VDKIIA
+153 
-159 YVSRFFT
+159 
-166 LKIGDLIYTCWRRSR
+166 
-181 EDRRSSGGISWRAE
+181 
-195 ASGFLCEMRRLIYI
+195 
-209 FIIGLLLCSYTWADG
+209 
-224 SRYASKSLLSE
+224 
-235 GKWVKIRVDKTGI
+235 
-248 YKLSY
+248 
-253 ADLKN
+253 
-258 MGFSDPSKVSVHG
+258 
-271 YGGWPL
+271 
-277 DEDFS
+277 
-282 KEYIDD
+282 
-288 VPSTPVWRGSDYL
+288 
-301 LFYGKGPVKWE
+301 
-312 YDSSSQTFV
+312 
-321 HTNNPYSL
+321 
-329 YGYYFVTDATPT
+329 
-341 NDMTSVA
+341 
-348 QASGASTRITTYDDY
+348 
-363 LLHEQELVSVNQS
+363 
-376 GREFFGEDFSGARPR
+376 
-391 TISTFSSIPGITDA
+391 
-405 DGKVTMRFI
+405 MRFI

-433 LDITIPSIQTVSSN
+433 LDITIPSVQTVSSN

-511 SVGNASRFVISEANS
+511 SVGNSSRFVISEANS

-747 TISYMENKDSGSWKN
+747 TISYMENKDLGSWKN

-782 KQADQLAEAIEEMQP
+782 KQADQLAEAIEEVQP

-875 TRFDDVTTSAG
+875 TRFDDVKTSAG

-1224 NLIELY
+1224 NLIEMY

>member
-1 MKIIAVGMNYAAHN
+1 M
-15 KELHHSLELSEPT
+15 
-28 IFMKSDSSLLKDG
+28 
-41 KPFFIPDF
+41 
-49 SSEVHYETEIVV
+49 
-61 RIDRLGKNIAERF
+61 
-74 AHRYYNEVTVGIDF
+74 
-88 TARDLQNKLR
+88 
-98 AQGLPW
+98 
-104 EISKAFDNSAVIGTF
+104 
-119 IPLEQAG
+119 
-126 DVNRLPFHLDIN
+126 
-138 GSKVQEG
+138 
-145 NTSNMLFS
+145 
-153 VDKIIA
+153 
-159 YVSRFFT
+159 
-166 LKIGDLIYTCWRRSR
+166 
-181 EDRRSSGGISWRAE
+181 
-195 ASGFLCEMRRLIYI
+195 
-209 FIIGLLLCSYTWADG
+209 
-224 SRYASKSLLSE
+224 
-235 GKWVKIRVDKTGI
+235 
-248 YKLSY
+248 
-253 ADLKN
+253 
-258 MGFSDPSKVSVHG
+258 
-271 YGGWPL
+271 
-277 DEDFS
+277 
-282 KEYIDD
+282 
-288 VPSTPVWRGSDYL
+288 
-301 LFYGKGPVKWE
+301 
-312 YDSSSQTFV
+312 
-321 HTNNPYSL
+321 
-329 YGYYFVTDATPT
+329 
-341 NDMTSVA
+341 
-348 QASGASTRITTYDDY
+348 
-363 LLHEQELVSVNQS
+363 
-376 GREFFGEDFSGARPR
+376 
-391 TISTFSSIPGITDA
+391 
-405 DGKVTMRFI
+405 
-414 SRINSGSGTASL
+414 
-426 SINDSEL
+426 
-433 LDITIPSIQTVSSN
+433 
-447 VRSYTKAIPGTT
+447 
-459 TALWKGSKSE
+459 
-469 KNNVV
+469 
-474 VSYSSSGHTN
+474 
-484 VRLDYIRMQFVR
+484 
-496 TLRPYGACTFFRSLT
+496 
-511 SVGNASRFVISEANS
+511 
-526 NTLVFDVT
+526 
-534 DALNVKRVEAD
+534 
-545 LNGSELSFT
+545 
-554 IPAGRLREFV
+554 
-564 LVQTNQTFPSPEVV
+564 
-578 GEVASSNLHG
+578 
-588 LEQRDMIIIS
+588 
-598 APSLVQQAERLA
+598 
-610 VAHREKDGLTV
+610 
-621 EVVTPEAIYNEF
+621 
-633 SSGTPDATAYRRLMK
+633 
-648 MFYDRSS
+648 
-655 SLGNPPKYLLL
+655 
-666 FGDGIYDNRGISGE
+666 
-680 VQGVSRSNMLL
+680 
-691 TFQSQESL
+691 
-699 NVYSYATDDYFAFL
+699 
-713 EDNSGSNFSR
+713 
-723 DKMCLGVGRFPIR
+723 
-736 TVTEATQMVDK
+736 
-747 TISYMENKDSGSWKN
+747 
-762 NVTFVA
+762 
-768 DDGNNEDSFTTNHM
+768 
-782 KQADQLAEAIEEMQP
+782 
-797 GFLVNK
+797 
-803 VYFDAYKRSSLGTY
+803 
-817 PDVHNEI
+817 
-824 EKLLKSGQLLIN
+824 
-836 YTGHGSTTHWADE
+836 
-849 SVWTQ
+849 
-854 TDINNS
+854 
-860 SYKHLPVWVT
+860 T

-875 TRFDDVTTSAG
+875 TRFDDVKTSAG

-924 QEDANSRYTLGEAM
+924 QEGANSRYTLGEAM

-994 VEGEILNPSDSFA
+994 VEGEILNPSGSFA

-1198 EFKVWD
+1198 EFKVGD

-1224 NLIELY
+1224 NLIEMY